1 NWRAA
6 KSQPTPP
13 PAPVALALTPIAAV
27 AIAEPVPVPADP
39 APPPRG
45 QSTIS
50 ATTMA
55 HWLSDQPRPVTVIS
69 RGGSETM
76 TASVSGVRWVTAR
89 AKVSADDPPDVP
101 NVLPTPG
108 ERPAAPGT
116 LVTSVTEPA
125 AAVTQSTTT
134 GVHPNYLVGEDPC
147 CTCVVERAPRL
158 SVTAE
163 Y

>member
-1 NWRAA
+1 MKRMLASGLGMTLGLITATGHAQEANWRAA
-6 KSQPTPP
+6 KSQPTQP
-13 PAPVALALTPIAAV
+13 PAPVAQ
-27 AIAEPVPVPADP
+27 
-39 APPPRG
+39 APP
-45 QSTIS
+45 Q
-50 ATTMA
+50 
-55 HWLSDQPRPVTVIS
+55 D
-69 RGGSETM
+69 
-76 TASVSGVRWVTAR
+76 GVRWVTAR

-147 CTCVVERAPRL
+147 CTCVVERAP
-158 SVTAE
+158 
-163 Y
+163 